1 MHELSIAESILE
13 LARRHV
19 PPGER
24 LVAVTVRAGPLRA
37 IDESAMSL
45 AWRATTDNTAYDG
58 CLLKLQQ
65 LPWRLRCPRCQR
77 VWQHTDRFAVCSCG
91 CETPAAIGGDEL
103 DLTSIN
109 VEPMTQQPAAPAAAA
124 AAIPHAGSG

>member
-1 MHELSIAESILE
+1 MHELSIAASILQ

-37 IDESAMSL
+37 IDDAAMSL

-58 CLLKLQQ
+58 CVLKLQQ
-65 LPWRLRCPRCQR
+65 LSWRLQCPRCRR
-77 VWQHTDRFAVCSCG
+77 VWQHTDRFAVCNCG

-109 VEPMTQQPAAPAAAA
+109 VEPMKQQSAAMPLAE
-124 AAIPHAGSG
+124 SS